1 MLNFQ
6 KAFGAKQ
13 RINKHQKVDDESKV
27 DAEAAFMQDAKKAE
41 AALPVPEQSMYDSK
55 DDKSYLEDVVNLD
68 DMTEEQKKQHEE
80 QRQ

>member
-27 DAEAAFMQDAKKAE
+27 DAEGAFMQDAKKAE
-41 AALPVPEQSMYDSK
+41 AALAEQSMFDSK

-80 QRQ
+80 QKQ